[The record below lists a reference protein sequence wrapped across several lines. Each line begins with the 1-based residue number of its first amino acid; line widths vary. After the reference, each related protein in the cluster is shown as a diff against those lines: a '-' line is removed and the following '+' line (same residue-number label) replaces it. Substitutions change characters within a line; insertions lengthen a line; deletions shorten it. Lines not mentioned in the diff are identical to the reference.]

1 MQSALKNAIISP
13 KKVPV
18 AVEPS
23 ETIKIPKQ
31 TTTKVINIELEAFSF
46 RKTQDRATPMTGAVE
61 YKISAFA
68 ALV

>member
-1 MQSALKNAIISP
+1 MQRALKKAMTSP
-13 KKVPV
+13 KKVPL

-46 RKTQDRATPMTGAVE
+46 RKIQDRATPMTGAVE